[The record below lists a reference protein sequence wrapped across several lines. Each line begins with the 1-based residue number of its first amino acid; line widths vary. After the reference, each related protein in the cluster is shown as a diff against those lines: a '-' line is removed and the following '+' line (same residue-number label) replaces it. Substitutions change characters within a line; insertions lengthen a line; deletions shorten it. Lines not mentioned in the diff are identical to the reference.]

1 MTVFDEIRER
11 VDIKDAAQRYGLHL
25 SHNGRALC
33 PFHQDRHPSL
43 TFKYNRYRCWS
54 CGAHGSVI
62 DLTAHLCGVD
72 ILEAA
77 KLLNQDY
84 CLGLELDKPLKKEV
98 ITQRQKDERLYQA
111 FIAWEKESYQVL
123 SNYYR
128 KLAKL
133 EKKLQPTTTDA
144 EPKEEYFIVLK
155 EKDTVSYWLDILR
168 EGDTQD
174 KIQLYKNY
182 RQRVKELAGKIKCN

>member
-11 VDIKDAAQRYGLHL
+11 VDIRDAAQRYGLHL

-84 CLGLELDKPLKKEV
+84 SLGLELDKPLKKEV
-98 ITQRQKDERLYQA
+98 ITQRQRDERLYQA
-111 FIAWEKESYQVL
+111 YIAWEKESYQVL

-133 EKKLQPTTTDA
+133 EKKLQPTATDA
-144 EPKEEYFIVLK
+144 EPKEEYFVVLK
-155 EKDTVSYWLDILR
+155 EKETVSYWLDILR
-168 EGDTQD
+168 EGDAQD

-182 RQRVKELAGKIKCN
+182 RQRVKELAGKIKRD